1 MNALLYL
8 IIVPFL
14 VFFLLKDR
22 DIFLNY
28 VKVLLPEKKDLLSK
42 IWKDVNIQLYG
53 YLRGKGLEMI
63 IVALVTGFVFYFQD
77 VNYSIILAIL
87 VGLISFDTL
96 RRSNISYNSC

>member
-1 MNALLYL
+1 MLYFNNSGFSAVMNALLYL

-42 IWKDVNIQLYG
+42 IWKDVNIQLWVFK
-53 YLRGKGLEMI
+53 RKG
-63 IVALVTGFVFYFQD
+63 T
-77 VNYSIILAIL
+77 
-87 VGLISFDTL
+87 
-96 RRSNISYNSC
+96 